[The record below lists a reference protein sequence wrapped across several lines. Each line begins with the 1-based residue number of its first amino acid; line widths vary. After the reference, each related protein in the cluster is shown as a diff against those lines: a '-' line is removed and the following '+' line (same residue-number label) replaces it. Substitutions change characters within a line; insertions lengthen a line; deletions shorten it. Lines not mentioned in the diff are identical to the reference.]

1 MIFADH
7 NHFIKSYFLFHVLST
22 FCPKKEDVMNYM
34 NGIWIKYT
42 ARWKVQMAG
51 KRIWQKTNFSIKEI
65 GISNGCFP

>member
-1 MIFADH
+1 MYFPLYE
-7 NHFIKSYFLFHVLST
+7 KS
-22 FCPKKEDVMNYM
+22 CPKKEDAMNYM